1 MYARLMPSDPVVAS
15 REIERLLRG
24 GPRTSFDPDWFRFG
38 DVVVSPE
45 TVVAIL
51 EPHLTERRL
60 DRIEDVLD
68 HRTYSLAVVVDG
80 MVDTGNVSA
89 MMRTADAFGVQPF
102 HAIDTAGSYKH
113 SRRTSQGAEKWLD
126 RYRWRS
132 VDDCVNSLRT
142 AGYRIVAAHPDE
154 AAKPISEVGFGDSTA
169 LVFGNELE
177 GISPDLLAAADVITA
192 IPMSGFV
199 RSFNIS
205 VAAGVCLN
213 AARED
218 RIERL
223 GRHGD
228 LNPDDRARLG
238 AVFVMKSVRHAE
250 ALIQHSLDAGQG
262 VSGAT

>member
-1 MYARLMPSDPVVAS
+1 MYARSMPSDPVVAS

-24 GPRTSFDPDWFRFG
+24 GPRTSFDPGWFRFG

-68 HRTYSLAVVVDG
+68 HRTYSLAVVIDG
-80 MVDTGNVSA
+80 MVDSGNVSA
-89 MMRTADAFGVQPF
+89 VMRTADAFGVQPF

-132 VDDCVNSLRT
+132 ADDCVASLRM
-142 AGYRIVAAHPDE
+142 AGYRIVAAHPDDG
-154 AAKPISEVGFGDSTA
+154 ATPISEVGFGEPTA
-169 LVFGNELE
+169 LVFGNEHAGL
-177 GISPDLLAAADVITA
+177 SPDLIAAADVITA

-199 RSFNIS
+199 QSFNIS

-213 AARED
+213 EARAD
-218 RIERL
+218 RIQRL

-228 LNPDDRARLG
+228 LKPEDRTRLR
-238 AVFVMKSVRHAE
+238 AVFVMKSVRHHA
-250 ALIQHSLDAGQG
+250 ALIQHALADQG
-262 VSGAT
+262 ASGAT